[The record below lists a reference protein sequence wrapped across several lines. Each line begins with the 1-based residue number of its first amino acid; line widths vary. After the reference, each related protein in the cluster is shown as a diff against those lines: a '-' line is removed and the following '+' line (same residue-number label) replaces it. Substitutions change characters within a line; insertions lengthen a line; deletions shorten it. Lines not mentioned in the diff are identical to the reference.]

1 MNNLNVRQESSHREQ
16 PLRPQLQQHLAR
28 YSSKG
33 KGNKSKNE
41 LVGLHQDTNFL
52 HSTETQSTKL
62 QGNFQNGR
70 SYMQVMYLIKC

>member
-33 KGNKSKNE
+33 KGNKSKND
-41 LVGLHQDTNFL
+41 LLRHHQDKKHL
-52 HSTETQSTKL
+52 HNK
-62 QGNFQNGR
+62 GNSQ
-70 SYMQVMYLIKC
+70 